1 MMEAGGFFYII
12 FKTTSFHHP
21 SSNQNF
27 HNEKTILHI
36 HHQPFPGAGKLDF
49 ETMSGL
55 RFRQSSFGEA
65 IVGQHSKK

>member
-1 MMEAGGFFYII
+1 MEAGSFLYCSL
-12 FKTTSFHHP
+12 TSIFHHP
-21 SSNQNF
+21 TSNLNQN
-27 HNEKTILHI
+27 NEKTILHI